1 MNLTEELIEYSEAV
15 LSGEI
20 ISCQKHQWACHRFIK
35 DIANQGTEGFP
46 FVFVEEKAERFLD
59 WMRLFKHR
67 KGVLKGQHIE
77 PHIIQKFVFGNIYG
91 WIHKDTRYRR
101 FSKAYWQ
108 VGRKNAKSL
117 YRD

>member
-20 ISCQKHQWACHRFIK
+20 VSCQKHKWACQRFLN

-67 KGVLKGQHIE
+67 KGVLKANTSNRISS
-77 PHIIQKFVFGNIYG
+77 GNLYLETSTGGFIKTLATG
-91 WIHKDTRYRR
+91 D
-101 FSKAYWQ
+101 S
-108 VGRKNAKSL
+108 AKPTGKL
-117 YRD
+117 DVKMQNPNH